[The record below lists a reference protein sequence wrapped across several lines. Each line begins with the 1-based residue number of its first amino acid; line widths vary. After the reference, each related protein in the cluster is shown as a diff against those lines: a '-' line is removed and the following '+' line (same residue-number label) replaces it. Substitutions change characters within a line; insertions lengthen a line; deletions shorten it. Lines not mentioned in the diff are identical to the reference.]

1 MKKKILSILIALAV
15 LMSCAFV
22 VPTTDTYASAKAKYI
37 KVKQVTY
44 NKMKKTITS
53 QKKTIASQKKTITA
67 KSNTIA
73 DQQKTIANQ
82 QNRIDQQSYAISNN
96 ARVIE
101 EKDATIKEKKSTI
114 SWLWSTLEDYGY
126 FYNYDTHKWEATEGT
141 ENHAPLDWVN
151 LQETDG
157 IIPVM
162 EEQTELS
169 IDNVQI
175 IETWKAWACYYVEAD
190 GDLYV
195 ITMQRGVVDVVTQLN

>member
-1 MKKKILSILIALAV
+1 MKKKVLSVLIALAV

-22 VPTTDTYASAKAKYI
+22 VPTTDTYASAKAKYV
-37 KVKQVTY
+37 KVKQATY
-44 NKMKKTITS
+44 NKMKKTIAS

-67 KSNTIA
+67 RNN
-73 DQQKTIANQ
+73 TIANQ
-82 QNRIDQQSYAISNN
+82 KVTIANKDKTIAER
-96 ARVIE
+96 
-101 EKDATIKEKKSTI
+101 DATIKDKKSTI
-114 SWLWSTLEDYGY
+114 SWLWSTLEDFGY
-126 FYNYDTHKWEATEGT
+126 FYNYDTHKWEYTE
-141 ENHAPLDWVN
+141 EEEEEPANYEPLDWVS

-157 IIPVM
+157 IIPIM

-175 IETWKAWACYYVEAD
+175 IETWRAWVCYYVEAD